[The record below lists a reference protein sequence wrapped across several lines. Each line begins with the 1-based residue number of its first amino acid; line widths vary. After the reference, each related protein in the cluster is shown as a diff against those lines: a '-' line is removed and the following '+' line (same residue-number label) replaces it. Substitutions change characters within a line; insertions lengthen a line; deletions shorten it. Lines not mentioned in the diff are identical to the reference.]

1 MASFRRPIRRLRDG
15 SYSFD
20 IDTDLKRFI
29 ADLAG
34 QLEEVLGDDAPMLR
48 RLFPTAYP
56 DDPERDAGY
65 QVFARGELIDQRQ
78 ASIDQVRATVDQK
91 TLSEEELL
99 AWMRTVND
107 LRLVLGTQLDVSE
120 DDDGPSTDDPH
131 ADAYHVYQVLGMA
144 LEEIVQGLT

>member
-1 MASFRRPIRRLRDG
+1 MSRFRRPIRRLKDG
-15 SYSFD
+15 SFSFE
-20 IDTDLKRFI
+20 IDVDLKHFI

-34 QLEEVLGDDAPMLR
+34 QLDLVLGDDAPMLR

-78 ASIDQVRATVDQK
+78 ASINEVRATVDQK
-91 TLSEEELL
+91 ILSDEQLL

-120 DDDGPSTDDPH
+120 DDDGPDADDPDFDTH
-131 ADAYHVYQVLGMA
+131 HVYRVLGMV
-144 LEEIVQGLT
+144 LEEIVHALT